1 MSAVVE
7 SHVPIELIV
16 ADDEEDDRP
25 AVADAT
31 RIDVVVNGRM
41 FPTVELE
48 DGRYVAWWHDT
59 DAPEP
64 DDPATEEWVA
74 APTRFLAAA
83 TLREL
88 WENPIAFESLR
99 QGDGR
104 SPPRPSATD

>member
-1 MSAVVE
+1 MSAMPE

-16 ADDEEDDRP
+16 ADEGEERP

-59 DAPEP
+59 DAPAP
-64 DDPATEEWVA
+64 DDPTAEEWVA

-88 WENPIAFESLR
+88 WENPVAFESLR
-99 QGDGR
+99 NGGTR
-104 SPPRPSATD
+104 AEPVNAE

>member
-1 MSAVVE
+1 MSAMAE
-7 SHVPIELIV
+7 SHVPIELIATDEGEEWPGV
-16 ADDEEDDRP
+16 AEGS
-25 AVADAT
+25 

-59 DAPEP
+59 DAPAP
-64 DDPATEEWVA
+64 ADPATEEWVA

-88 WENPIAFESLR
+88 WDNPVAFESLKAD
-99 QGDGR
+99 DGA
-104 SPPRPSATD
+104 PPRPSATE

>member
-1 MSAVVE
+1 MTE
-7 SHVPIELIV
+7 SHVPIDLIV
-16 ADDEEDDRP
+16 PDGGDERP
-25 AVADAT
+25 PIAPDT

-59 DAPEP
+59 DAPDP
-64 DDPATEEWVA
+64 HDDATEEWVA

-88 WENPIAFESLR
+88 WENPVAFESLR
-99 QGDGR
+99 DGGTTA
-104 SPPRPSATD
+104 ATPE